1 MEMKTQAMRKPYK
14 SNSARRIKTNSARRI
29 KKKKTNATV
38 DYVSQE
44 EVTRKRK
51 YIALSGNASKGD
63 MLLEEV
69 DALRREKSSADTTD
83 TVSPVLYIH
92 NLVGTGMVR
101 SSNGLLDLKCMSSL
115 IPNSVFHKQKFA
127 AITIRLESPTCTA
140 LLFTSGKMVLTG
152 CKTYIECIACALQ
165 VVALL
170 RNNMRGTKFQLCSV
184 CIQNMVG
191 NVDLSLR
198 DGARV
203 NLHRMQSDHGLYCT
217 YQKKMFPGLIYR
229 PDNSPI
235 VLLIFTSGKIVVTG
249 GKSVCDMQ
257 AGWNVLWP
265 FVQRYVTQT

>member
-1 MEMKTQAMRKPYK
+1 MKMKTQTMRMPYK
-14 SNSARRIKTNSARRI
+14 SNSARRI

-69 DALRREKSSADTTD
+69 DALRREKSSAD

>member
-1 MEMKTQAMRKPYK
+1 
-14 SNSARRIKTNSARRI
+14 
-29 KKKKTNATV
+29 
-38 DYVSQE
+38 
-44 EVTRKRK
+44 
-51 YIALSGNASKGD
+51 

-69 DALRREKSSADTTD
+69 DALWREKSSAD

-191 NVDLSLR
+191 NVDLNLTG
-198 DGARV
+198 GASI
-203 NLHRMQSDHGLYCT
+203 NLHRMQSEHGLYCT